1 MKTPI
6 ADFLEGYAKSG
17 ISRLH
22 MPGHKGKDRT
32 GCEAYDVTEVSGAD
46 VLYSATGII
55 KESEENAS
63 KLFGAHT
70 FYSTEGST
78 LAIRAM
84 LKLATDGRKN
94 RERPLVLA
102 GRNAHKSFIT
112 AAALLDL
119 DVEWLLPEVGTHIA
133 SCRVTPNKVAKA
145 LDGAKRKIS
154 AVYITSPDYLGYI
167 TDIREIAEVC
177 KSHGVPLLVDNAHG
191 AYLAFLEES
200 LHPIALGAAMC
211 ADSAHKT
218 LPVLTGGAYLHIS
231 EHYPEY
237 KERAEAALSLFAST
251 SPSYLILRSL
261 DTCNAY
267 LDGEYRRALSECV
280 NRVGALKNALSDS
293 GVPLLDTEP
302 LKITVSARDM
312 GYSGTEIADVLR
324 GNGVECEFADRDFT
338 VLMVTPDNTEGD
350 LDRVYAALT
359 SIETRSAGC
368 AAIPSPVNGV
378 RAMSVRE
385 AIFSPSESVPVSKAL
400 GRVCSSPTVACPPA
414 IPIAVAGEVI
424 TEEVIKLLNYY
435 GVETIDAVK

>member
-6 ADFLEGYAKSG
+6 ADFLEQYAARDV
-17 ISRLH
+17 SRLH
-22 MPGHKGKDRT
+22 MPGHKGKNRT
-32 GCEAYDVTEVSGAD
+32 GCERYDLTEVSGAD
-46 VLYSATGII
+46 VLYSAGGII
-55 KESEENAS
+55 RESEDNAS
-63 KLFGAHT
+63 LLFGART
-70 FYSTEGST
+70 FYSAEGST

-84 LKLATDGRKN
+84 LKLAADYAQNG
-94 RERPLVLA
+94 ERPLILA

-119 DVEWLLPEVGTHIA
+119 DVEWLMPSEACHLA
-133 SCRVTPNKVAKA
+133 SCPITRENVDAA
-145 LDGAKRKIS
+145 LSGEDRKIS

-167 TDIREIAEVC
+167 SDIRGISEVC
-177 KSHGVPLLVDNAHG
+177 KSYGVPLLVDNAHG

-231 EHYPEY
+231 PDFSEY
-237 KERAEAALSLFAST
+237 SERAEAALSLFAST

-261 DTCNAY
+261 DICNAY

-280 NRVGALKNALSDS
+280 NRVEALKNALSES
-293 GVPLLDTEP
+293 GVSLLDTEP

-312 GYSGTEIADVLR
+312 GYSGTEIAEMLR
-324 GNGVECEFADRDFT
+324 ERGVECEFADGDFT
-338 VLMVTPDNTEGD
+338 VLMVTPDNTERD
-350 LDRVYAALT
+350 LDRVYSALT
-359 SIETRSAGC
+359 SIEKRPASR
-368 AAIPSPVNGV
+368 AAIPSPVKGV

-385 AIFSPSESVPVSKAL
+385 AIFSLSESVPVSEAL

-414 IPIAVAGEVI
+414 IPSAVAGELI
-424 TEEVIKLLNYY
+424 TEEVVELLTYY
-435 GVETIDAVK
+435 GVEKIDAVK